1 LFQKYKKRIIYSLI
15 FAAVFYLAF
24 SIYVNLNELLV
35 AFGQYN
41 WLLFPFVL
49 ILSFCNYI
57 ARFLKWEYYTKVL
70 NIKIDRKLNFV
81 IFLSSFIMAI
91 TPGKVG
97 EVFKSY
103 LLKEQNGTAISK
115 SGPIILAER
124 ITDFLSLIMLSMIGA
139 LMFGYETKLIII
151 TGIFFILLILLIS
164 SKKISYGIMNIFER
178 FKFFRRL
185 SQKVHT
191 AYDSIYLMV
200 RFKELMVTLFLSII
214 AWFFECTGFYIV
226 INSFGIE
233 NIVYVNIFVATFIY
247 GFATIAGAITM
258 LPGGLGATDAS
269 IAFLLVTLQGIAEN
283 VAVAAT
289 LIIRVA
295 TLWFAVIV
303 GIVSILF
310 YQKISHKKVSEIILD
325 SQTNFY
331 KNG

>member
-1 LFQKYKKRIIYSLI
+1 MFQKYKKKIVYSLI
-15 FAAVFYLAF
+15 FAAVVYLVL
-24 SIYVNLNELLV
+24 SIYANLSELLT
-35 AFGQYN
+35 AFGKYN
-41 WLLFPFVL
+41 WLLFPVVL
-49 ILSFCNYI
+49 LLSSLNYV

-70 NIKIDRKLNFV
+70 SIDIDRKLNFT
-81 IFLSSFIMAI
+81 IFLSSFVMAI

-115 SGPIILAER
+115 SGPIIIAER

-139 LMFGYETKLIII
+139 LMFGYETKLILI

-164 SKKISYGIMNIFER
+164 SKKISYSIISFFER
-178 FKFFRRL
+178 FKFFERI
-185 SQKVHT
+185 SQKVHI
-191 AYDSIYLMV
+191 AYDSIYQMV
-200 RFKELMVTLFLSII
+200 KFKELMVTLLLSVA
-214 AWFFECTGFYIV
+214 AWFFECAGFYLV

-233 NIVYVNIFVATFIY
+233 NLIHVNIFVATFIY

-269 IAFLLVTLQGIAEN
+269 IAFLLITLQGIAES

-295 TLWFAVIV
+295 TLWFAVLV
-303 GIVSILF
+303 GIVAVLF
-310 YQKISHKKVSEIILD
+310 YQKISHKRISEIAME
-325 SQTNFY
+325 Q
-331 KNG
+331 

>member
-1 LFQKYKKRIIYSLI
+1 MFQKYKKRIIYSLV
-15 FAAVFYLAF
+15 FAAIFYLAL
-24 SIYVNLNELLV
+24 SIYVNLSELLD
-35 AFGQYN
+35 AFGKFN

-49 ILSFCNYI
+49 VLSFCNYI
-57 ARFLKWEYYTKVL
+57 ARFFKWEYYTKVL
-70 NIKIDRKLNFV
+70 NIKIERRLSLA

-115 SGPIILAER
+115 SGPIVLAER

-139 LMFGYETKLIII
+139 LMFGYETRLIII

-164 SKKISYGIMNIFER
+164 SKKVSYGIISFFER
-178 FKFFRRL
+178 FKFFCHI
-185 SQKVHT
+185 SHKVHI
-191 AYDSIYLMV
+191 AYDSIYQMV
-200 RFKELMVTLFLSII
+200 RFKKLLVTLFLSVI

-233 NIVYVNIFVATFIY
+233 NLLHVNIFVATFIY
-247 GFATIAGAITM
+247 GFATIAGAVTM
-258 LPGGLGATDAS
+258 LPGGLGATEAS
-269 IAFLLVTLQGIAEN
+269 IAFLLVTLQGITEN
-283 VAVAAT
+283 VAVAGT
-289 LIIRVA
+289 MIIRVA

-303 GIVSILF
+303 GIVSILY

-325 SQTNFY
+325 S
-331 KNG
+331 